1 MASTRRAHW
10 GPHIN
15 PGLTQGSLWVI
26 LSTSFSLS
34 PSLSLVLVAHTRLD
48 KWHFV
53 ARRAAELGL
62 NIFVITFP
70 RRVINFVSLWFALRD
85 AAASPL
91 FPPLLAAV
99 DICHYALHTFVR
111 FLLSSPNAA
120 KRPLDIRI
128 SCRRPCSVPLRLL
141 SPHYYYY
148 YCVLLYDEYWSRAAA
163 ASLSSFSY
171 TFLELN
177 LFYSQLWLRLLLR
190 LLRTCT

>member
-1 MASTRRAHW
+1 MALTGRAHW

-15 PGLTQGSLWVI
+15 PGLTQASLWVI
-26 LSTSFSLS
+26 LSTSFSVS

-85 AAASPL
+85 ATSPSL
-91 FPPLLAAV
+91 LPPLLTAV

-128 SCRRPCSVPLRLL
+128 SCRRPLHLHPSACSPRIIIIIIVF
-141 SPHYYYY
+141 YYMF
-148 YCVLLYDEYWSRAAA
+148 STGA